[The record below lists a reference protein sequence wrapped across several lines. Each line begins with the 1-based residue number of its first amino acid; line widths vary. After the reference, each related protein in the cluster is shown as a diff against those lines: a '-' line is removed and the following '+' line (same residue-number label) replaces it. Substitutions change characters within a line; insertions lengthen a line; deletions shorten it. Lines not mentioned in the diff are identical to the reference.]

1 MASSVRTGN
10 VVSAGKKKS
19 TWRAKEDPSDP
30 SESART
36 AGLRYTNDANAGIRR
51 VRCGHGFR
59 YLSPDQKPLHD
70 HEDLRRIRQLA
81 IPPAWSKVWICPF
94 ADGHLQATGRDAKG
108 RKQFRYHP
116 QWRQIRD
123 ETKYHR
129 MIPFGLA
136 LPSIRRQIERDLG
149 LRGLPRKKVLAAI
162 VRLLETTLIRVGNEE
177 YARQNGSYGLTT
189 LREDHLQVNDMPIRF
204 PRQERQEPHR
214 GLR

>member
-1 MASSVRTGN
+1 
-10 VVSAGKKKS
+10 
-19 TWRAKEDPSDP
+19 
-30 SESART
+30 
-36 AGLRYTNDANAGIRR
+36 
-51 VRCGHGFR
+51 
-59 YLSPDQKPLHD
+59 
-70 HEDLRRIRQLA
+70 
-81 IPPAWSKVWICPF
+81 
-94 ADGHLQATGRDAKG
+94 
-108 RKQFRYHP
+108 
-116 QWRQIRD
+116 
-123 ETKYHR
+123 